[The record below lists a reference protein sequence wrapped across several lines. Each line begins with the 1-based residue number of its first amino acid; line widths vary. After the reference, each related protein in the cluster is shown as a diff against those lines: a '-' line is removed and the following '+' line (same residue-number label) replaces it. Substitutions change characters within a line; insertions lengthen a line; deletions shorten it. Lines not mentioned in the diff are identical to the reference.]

1 MNFKIRILP
10 IFLVI
15 IFLMLSVR
23 FGDMWVEFTSVT
35 DTASND
41 GRFSAQDL
49 AAITSGQ
56 ALAQEAGEAPALDDP
71 ALIEDD
77 TLVEESLNETP
88 EGMEPTDVVEQ
99 EDYFSGGNF
108 GDMSPGEIRLLHD
121 LVARREA
128 LDKRERVVK
137 EREALLR
144 SAEQQ
149 LLDKQAQ
156 LEDIKSSIED
166 LLKVYK
172 EEQTEEAKRLVK
184 IYSNMKP
191 KSAARIFNDMDMPT
205 LIQVL
210 RGMKERSIAPI
221 MAAMNA
227 DKARL
232 VTREL
237 ATVEAVDGAEGA
249 LQ

>member
-23 FGDMWVEFTSVT
+23 FGDMWVEFTSSDVQI
-35 DTASND
+35 SE

-49 AAITSGQ
+49 AALTSGQ
-56 ALAQEAGEAPALDDP
+56 ALAQDADQAPSLEDDP

-77 TLVEESLNETP
+77 TLVEESLNEVP
-88 EGMEPTDVVEQ
+88 EGMEPSDVVEQ

-128 LDKRERVVK
+128 LDKRERVVQ

-149 LLDKQAQ
+149 LLDKQVQ
-156 LEDIKSSIED
+156 LENIKASIED
-166 LLKVYK
+166 LLKVYR

-184 IYSNMKP
+184 IYTNMKP
-191 KSAARIFNDMDMPT
+191 KSAARIFNDMDMRT

-221 MAAMNA
+221 MAAMDA

-237 ATVEAVDGAEGA
+237 ATVEGVDGVEGV